1 MSDSFQ
7 PHELQHA
14 RPLCPS
20 PTPGAC
26 SSMIGYVYERPYK
39 KSLINWGRLFGH
51 FHRPMSYGK
60 SQTTSQS
67 NHTHHSLFNSMKLSH
82 AVWGH
87 PRRMGHGGEVCQSVV
102 HWRRE
107 WQTTSVSLPWE
118 PHEQYEKEKKK
129 KQKNKT
135 KKDFICSS
143 VYIREGN
150 GNPLQYSCLEN
161 HMDGGAW
168 WVAVHGVTK
177 SQTWLSNFT
186 FTFQFHVLEKEMIT
200 YSSRSRQEHWS
211 VLAWRIPGT
220 GEPAGLLSMG
230 LHRVGHDWSDLAA
243 TAACIC
249 WS

>member
-1 MSDSFQ
+1 MSDSLQ
-7 PHELQHA
+7 PHEPQHA
-14 RPLCPS
+14 RPPCPS

-39 KSLINWGRLFGH
+39 KSLINWSRLFGH
-51 FHRPMSYGK
+51 FNRPMSYGK

-87 PRRMGHGGEVCQSVV
+87 PRRTGHGGEVCQSVV

-107 WQTTSVSLPWE
+107 WQTTSVFLPWE
-118 PHEQYEKEKKK
+118 PHEQYEKAK
-129 KQKNKT
+129 KQT

-168 WVAVHGVTK
+168 WVAVHGVAK

-186 FTFQFHVLEKEMIT
+186 VTC
-200 YSSRSRQEHWS
+200 
-211 VLAWRIPGT
+211 WRRKWQPTPVFLPGESQ
-220 GEPAGLLSMG
+220 GQGSLMG
-230 LHRVGHDWSDLAA
+230 CCRWGCTESYMTEV
-243 TAACIC
+243 T
-249 WS
+249 